1 MLDRSFLTDGHLT
14 DYTINLLADG
24 QTDGYSDDKLSDSDT
39 YMLLSHLESCRE
51 CMDSY
56 INAVS
61 MSKLEALPDG
71 FNEKIIS
78 KIKEQQPRDKVQ
90 IVFINIMKLSVG
102 VCLTLLLFFSGA
114 FQVMSD
120 ATKNIIEYITVKSDV
135 SPNQL
140 SENSWNKLTDN
151 INANFSDF
159 ANHWNNLFKGEDK
172 HEQ

>member
-1 MLDRSFLTDGHLT
+1 M
-14 DYTINLLADG
+14 YG
-24 QTDGYSDDKLSDSDT
+24 QLY
-39 YMLLSHLESCRE
+39 C
-51 CMDSY
+51 
-56 INAVS
+56 
-61 MSKLEALPDG
+61 KLEDLPDG

-78 KIKEQQPRDKVQ
+78 KINAQQPRDKVQ

-120 ATKNIIEYITVKSDV
+120 ATENIIEYITVKSDV
-135 SPNQL
+135 SITNQL
-140 SENSWNKLTDN
+140 SENPWNKLTDN
-151 INANFSDF
+151 INSNFSDF